1 MNIWMVVSRF
11 VMALMWW
18 DASTATAL
26 LGKQK
31 PPSAVE
37 KAELWKPAK
46 TKGRFSPLP
55 TDPWKSRQPREIPTF
70 PLRQPLLR
78 VSSERTGRLAPPKT
92 RNRTFYVLINPDI
105 LTYYRHRTIWRSRT
119 RNSPEEYRAGAN
131 LVAPHP
137 SCNRGGLVIAWKRRT
152 MP

>member
-92 RNRTFYVLINPDI
+92 RNRTFDVLINPDI
-105 LTYYRHRTIWRSRT
+105 LTYYRQTLVSSFCGKSSRRQSEQESCSVRTVRFDP
-119 RNSPEEYRAGAN
+119 NAAACLRARLCA
-131 LVAPHP
+131 
-137 SCNRGGLVIAWKRRT
+137 
-152 MP
+152 